1 MKNRMKEILHNMQNY
16 NSTDMAFQTFGLDSS
31 VFYDALIVA
40 PGWKPTKLLE
50 DKAFRV
56 TVLTAHSYISGYLVE
71 RDDLKIAW
79 VQISSSASNLI
90 DHLAICAEL
99 KFKKLIFI
107 GAVGALKEGIEIGD
121 LYTPLYS
128 VSGVFANTYLKDKL
142 SDFVPFEKVYPQ
154 MSFVDNVIALADD
167 CEIKLKKAAVFCTD
181 SIALEYSHLDEIK
194 NFDTDLIE
202 METSSFYLMADL
214 LEIPAVALLVVSDN
228 SAVSNPLVG
237 RNEELNLK
245 YDNGRKKLIPELIF
259 QIAKNL

>member
-1 MKNRMKEILHNMQNY
+1 MRNK
-16 NSTDMAFQTFGLDSS
+16 T
-31 VFYDALIVA
+31 
-40 PGWKPTKLLE
+40 
-50 DKAFRV
+50 
-56 TVLTAHSYISGYLVE
+56 
-71 RDDLKIAW
+71 
-79 VQISSSASNLI
+79 
-90 DHLAICAEL
+90 
-99 KFKKLIFI
+99 
-107 GAVGALKEGIEIGD
+107 
-121 LYTPLYS
+121 
-128 VSGVFANTYLKDKL
+128 
-142 SDFVPFEKVYPQ
+142 EK
-154 MSFVDNVIALADD
+154 
-167 CEIKLKKAAVFCTD
+167 AVFCTD